1 MNYIETKN
9 TNLKR
14 MIQQETKGKHVCVIC
29 KKEYTK
35 KSSLDDH
42 TVLCEFKL
50 KSKRENQIE
59 LEESADIPSYKDLV
73 KIVQDMSLKMTK
85 MEEKME
91 EMQKFIDT
99 KRPKL
104 NIVEWLNG
112 NEHMIPSLSLEE
124 WANKIFVV
132 ESQHFEHLM
141 EHTVFETIQHVLD
154 ENDESLTEEESLPV
168 QCFNQKNGLF
178 YVFKKNDESISCWKD
193 SEHCDI
199 VSIIQPF
206 SRNMMRVIVQW
217 KTDNVK
223 KINNSNKVSDS
234 CNKAIIKLMNINYND
249 PSCLIRIKNI
259 LYNHLKRELKVNHF
273 EI

>member
-1 MNYIETKN
+1 MNYIDNNGN
-9 TNLKR
+9 TQMDEPTN
-14 MIQQETKGKHVCVIC
+14 KGKYVCVIC

-50 KSKRENQIE
+50 KSKREIQIE
-59 LEESADIPSYKDLV
+59 VEESADIPSYKDLV

-112 NEHMIPSLSLEE
+112 GAMIPSLSLEE
-124 WANKIFVV
+124 WANKRFVV

-141 EHTVFETIQHVLD
+141 EHTVFETIQCVLD
-154 ENDESLTEEESLPV
+154 ENRDKEKEKEMSEDSLYPV

-178 YVFKKNDESISCWKD
+178 YVFKEQWKE
-193 SEHCDI
+193 SEHCDM

-223 KINNSNKVSDS
+223 KINSSNKVSDS

-259 LYNHLKRELKVNHF
+259 LYNHLKIELKVNNYEF
-273 EI
+273 

>member
-1 MNYIETKN
+1 MNYGNNGNIGYKLMDNEP
-9 TNLKR
+9 
-14 MIQQETKGKHVCVIC
+14 KGKHVCVIC

-42 TVLCEFKL
+42 MVLCEFKL
-50 KSKRENQIE
+50 KSKREIQIE
-59 LEESADIPSYKDLV
+59 VEESADIPSYKDLV

-104 NIVEWLNG
+104 NIVEWLN
-112 NEHMIPSLSLEE
+112 NSEKMIPSLSLEE

-132 ESQHFEHLM
+132 ESRHFEHLM
-141 EHTVFETIQHVLD
+141 EHTVFETIQCVLD
-154 ENDESLTEEESLPV
+154 ENQEKEKEKETSEDSLCPV
-168 QCFNQKNGLF
+168 QCFSQKNGLF
-178 YVFKKNDESISCWKD
+178 YVFKEQWKE
-193 SEHCDI
+193 SEHCDM

-259 LYNHLKRELKVNHF
+259 LYNHLKTELKVNNYEF
-273 EI
+273 